1 MQGIDSIIR
10 MRMAGAKPTF
20 VWVEMM
26 PLQPWCKRLT
36 ERPGRHADIHLTP
49 ADVASIERQD
59 LRAIVDTHVLVH
71 GPNDD
76 STDRVARA
84 CFNAGAAK
92 VEAFFFD
99 ASRPYAERI
108 VKATR
113 YAPEGVK
120 TVWPT

>member
-1 MQGIDSIIR
+1 MQGIDNIVR
-10 MRMAGAKPTF
+10 MRMTGAKPTF

-26 PLQPWCKRLT
+26 PLQPWCKQLT

-49 ADVASIERQD
+49 DEVATIERQD
-59 LRAIVDTHVLVH
+59 LRGIVDTHVLVH

-99 ASRPYAERI
+99 ASRPAAERI

-120 TVWPT
+120 TV